1 MPTPPTSRFPLLT
14 FDLDGTLANT
24 ERLKAESYAWAAHQL
39 LPDLDPADVVAAY
52 PAYVGRSR
60 GEIAGALT
68 ERFGLEDAARERDGS
83 VEPWESYVAL
93 RLERYRGMLED
104 TDLVR
109 GHARLEAV
117 ALARGAH
124 DVAERTALVTTSDRQ
139 NTDAVLAAL
148 GLTGA
153 FDAVVTAD
161 DVARTKPDP
170 EGYRLALSRLGV
182 AAEDALGIEDSPAG
196 IRGAL
201 AAGIAVLAVPTD
213 FTRGAIRAMVADGE
227 LAADAVTE
235 PEDLDAAV
243 RRRAR

>member
-1 MPTPPTSRFPLLT
+1 MLTPSTSRFRLLT

-24 ERLKAESYAWAAHQL
+24 EQLKAESYAWAAHQL
-39 LPDLDPADVVAAY
+39 RPDIDPADIVAAY
-52 PAYVGRSR
+52 PEYVGRSR
-60 GEIAGALT
+60 EEIASALT
-68 ERFGLEDAARERDGS
+68 DRFDLADAAAERDGS
-83 VEPWESYVAL
+83 VEPWEAYVAL

-109 GHARLEAV
+109 DHARAEAV
-117 ALARGAH
+117 ALARGAR
-124 DVAERTALVTTSDRQ
+124 DLAEKTALVTTSDRW
-139 NTDAVLAAL
+139 NTDAVLGAL

-153 FDAVVTAD
+153 FDTTITAD
-161 DVARTKPDP
+161 DVERTKPDP

-182 AAEDALGIEDSPAG
+182 DAGDALGVEDSPAG
-196 IRGAL
+196 LRGAL

-213 FTRGAIRAMVADGE
+213 FTRDAIRDMVADGE

-235 PEDLDAAV
+235 PTDLDAAV